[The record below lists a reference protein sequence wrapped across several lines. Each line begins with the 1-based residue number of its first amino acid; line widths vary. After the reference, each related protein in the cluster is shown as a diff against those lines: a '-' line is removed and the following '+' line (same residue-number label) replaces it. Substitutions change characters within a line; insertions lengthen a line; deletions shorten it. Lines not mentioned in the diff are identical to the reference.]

1 MRFKREGRGYGWRR
15 LTGRANLI
23 FMGRNDE
30 SLERRRHTRCDVAL
44 KISFNSIENME
55 NMILGSALNLSRSG
69 MFIRTG
75 KVIREGDRV
84 EIELP
89 VLGEKFVRVQG
100 VVRHARQKDGHPYG
114 LGIEFDKLEGPALKT
129 IEDLLSRTGRPP

>member
-1 MRFKREGRGYGWRR
+1 
-15 LTGRANLI
+15 
-23 FMGRNDE
+23 MGANDE
-30 SLERRRHTRCDVAL
+30 SLERRRHTRVDVAL

-55 NMILGSALNLSRSG
+55 NMIMGSALNLSRSG

-89 VLGEKFVRVQG
+89 VSGERFERVQG
-100 VVRHARQKDGHPYG
+100 TVRHARHKGGHPYG